1 MSDQRDW
8 DKELAAIDKVMA
20 KAPAP
25 SAQPARQAA
34 LPSGGG
40 AAPVARAPAEAP
52 MPVGR
57 KAALFTWIRVGL
69 AVAVAAGMTQWPY
82 LHSCGMGLILYLGA
96 VGGVVLAGLWSSVT
110 SWQRRM
116 GLAHSIALLVTLW
129 GIGLAA
135 AAVLPRVGYAKS
147 AAVWWCP

>member
-20 KAPAP
+20 KAPA
-25 SAQPARQAA
+25 APAKQTA
-34 LPSGGG
+34 LPPGSG
-40 AAPVARAPAEAP
+40 AAPVRSQAEPVMA
-52 MPVGR
+52 VGR
-57 KAALFTWIRVGL
+57 KAALFTWVRVLL

-82 LHSCGMGLILYLGA
+82 LHDCGTSLFLYLGA
-96 VGGVVLAGLWSSVT
+96 IGGVVLAGLWSSVT

-129 GIGLAA
+129 GLFLAA
-135 AAVLPRVGYAKS
+135 QAVLPRIGYAR
-147 AAVWWCP
+147 AVAHWWCS

>member
-1 MSDQRDW
+1 VSEKRDW

-25 SAQPARQAA
+25 PARQAA
-34 LPSGGG
+34 LPSGAP
-40 AAPVARAPAEAP
+40 AAQPAPRTQAEAP
-52 MPVGR
+52 IAIGR
-57 KAALFTWIRVGL
+57 KAALFTWIRVLL

-82 LHSCGMGLILYLGA
+82 ANACGAGLLLYLGA
-96 VGGVVLAGLWSSVT
+96 IGGVVLAGLWSTVT
-110 SWQRRM
+110 SWRARM

-129 GIGLAA
+129 GFILAA
-135 AAVLPRVGYAKS
+135 ATVLPRIGYAKT